1 MMSSEKPPWDIV
13 QQAMGNMVQVH
24 VENEI
29 KASLFL
35 PGPSGLFFRLCL
47 KDEKEA
53 ARRRCFED
61 DVGRN
66 EVDRN

>member
-13 QQAMGNMVQVH
+13 QKAMGNMVQVH
-24 VENEI
+24 IDDEI

-47 KDEKEA
+47 KDEKES
-53 ARRRCFED
+53 
-61 DVGRN
+61 VI
-66 EVDRN
+66 

>member
-24 VENEI
+24 IDDEI

-35 PGPSGLFFRLCL
+35 PGPKGLFFRLCL
-47 KDEKEA
+47 KEKKAE
-53 ARRRCFED
+53 ARRRCREC
-61 DVGRN
+61 VQVEN
-66 EVDRN
+66 ME